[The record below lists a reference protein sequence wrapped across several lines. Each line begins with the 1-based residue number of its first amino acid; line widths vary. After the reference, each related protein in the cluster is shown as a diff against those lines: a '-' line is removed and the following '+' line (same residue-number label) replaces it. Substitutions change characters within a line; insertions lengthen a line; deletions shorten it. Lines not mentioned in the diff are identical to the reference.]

1 MLGFSSVIW
10 QRASQSGG
18 APRRFSIY
26 AVIFAAMLAAAL
38 FFRRKSPNLLLKR
51 ADFPIGILMAA
62 DGLLPRIA
70 IDCLRRQEVR
80 ARDALSQSPDRRHY
94 GGRLDRHRL
103 FGAGRRAARPR
114 AVRRISGTGL
124 RRPHRAHVRLS
135 GYPGAR
141 DGELHDG
148 TPAPSGLKGPSV
160 RMRGEQSPQPPIG
173 LPWSEKRFKAA
184 DRVRNGRRRRH
195 NSLTRIRCGRKRGS
209 PRRATRIRS
218 AAAKQAA
225 PLPAAPP
232 VCRL

>member
-1 MLGFSSVIW
+1 MRAWPLSGNLAT
-10 QRASQSGG
+10 ASQSGG

-26 AVIFAAMLAAAL
+26 AVIFAVMLAAAL

-94 GGRLDRHRL
+94 GGRLDWHRL

-114 AVRRISGTGL
+114 AVRHISGTGL

-148 TPAPSGLKGPSV
+148 TPAPSGLKGPSA
-160 RMRGEQSPQPPIG
+160 RMCAEQSRSRQSAFLG
-173 LPWSEKRFKAA
+173 A
-184 DRVRNGRRRRH
+184 RNALRRQ
-195 NSLTRIRCGRKRGS
+195 TACTTDGGGAII
-209 PRRATRIRS
+209 A
-218 AAAKQAA
+218 
-225 PLPAAPP
+225 
-232 VCRL
+232 